1 MRILLIEDEPEIA
14 QFLKPNLEASCFAV
28 DVAIDGETGSFMA
41 RTNSYDLIILDYNL
55 PKKNG
60 QQVCDEIRQKNI
72 EVPIIMLSVIANT
85 NKKIEML
92 NSGVDDYLT
101 KPFSYK
107 ELLARIRALLR
118 RPKQMEDDNLQ
129 VGDLELDNNRSEV
142 RRGGEKIKLTKKE
155 YMLLEYLM
163 RNKSMVLTRGM
174 IMEHVWDMNGDPFS
188 NTIESH
194 INSLRKKILTKNSA
208 KLIHTISGRGYK
220 IDE

>member
-28 DVAIDGETGSFMA
+28 DVAIDGERGSFMA

-174 IMEHVWDMNGDPFS
+174 IMKHVWDMNGDPFS